1 MLAPAA
7 EDRLLHSDIKDLESD
22 YLGKRLAL
30 WSNLNQIDGI
40 PKVNGSAT
48 LQIREQAQI
57 QDLLYE
63 QPRHDLPRLL
73 DFLGAAYE
81 SDPVNPLEWSRR
93 PSAFPLV
100 TAGRK
105 LVFVPDTLAAWTQ
118 DLDPREIV
126 WFPERLR
133 REIGEIPASDAKAAT
148 RSVAPE
154 RIEIEC
160 LSSAPC
166 VVTIAQSGYPAWKAL
181 LDGHPTPIRPA
192 HHAFQGVVVPAGR
205 HRLVLVYEDTRF
217 RLGAAISLLTLA
229 LVTGLAWRWRN
240 PCPQAAQQ

>member
-1 MLAPAA
+1 
-7 EDRLLHSDIKDLESD
+7 
-22 YLGKRLAL
+22 
-30 WSNLNQIDGI
+30 
-40 PKVNGSAT
+40 
-48 LQIREQAQI
+48 
-57 QDLLYE
+57 
-63 QPRHDLPRLL
+63 
-73 DFLGAAYE
+73 
-81 SDPVNPLEWSRR
+81 
-93 PSAFPLV
+93 V